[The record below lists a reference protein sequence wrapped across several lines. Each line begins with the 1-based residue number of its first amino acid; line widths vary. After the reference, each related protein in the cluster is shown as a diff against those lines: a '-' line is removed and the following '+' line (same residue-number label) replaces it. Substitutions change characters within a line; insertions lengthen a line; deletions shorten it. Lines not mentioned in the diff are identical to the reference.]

1 LIRNSKRAVR
11 IALLTFIIS
20 FIIAY
25 LLQFSLAPWILVLI
39 LIIVIFTGI
48 IFDIIGTAVTAA
60 TETPFHA
67 MGADKVRGSRQA
79 VMLIRHADKVANIC
93 NDVVGD
99 ISGTIGGAI
108 IAGIVLGFTHHKI
121 FLHSDVINA
130 AAIAVVA
137 AFNVGGR
144 ALGKSY
150 AIEKANHI
158 VFNVGKLLAILKFIE
173 FDLKKNR
180 RKGKSYSR
188 KVR

>member
-1 LIRNSKRAVR
+1 LLKSSIRAVR
-11 IALLTFIIS
+11 VAAFTFLIS

-25 LLQFSLAPWILVLI
+25 LLQFALAPLFMVLI
-39 LIIVIFTGI
+39 LITVVFTGI

-60 TETPFHA
+60 SETPFHA
-67 MGADKVRGSRQA
+67 MGADKVRGSRQT
-79 VMLIRHADKVANIC
+79 VMLIRHADKVANFC

-108 IAGIVLGFTHHKI
+108 IAGIVLVFTHHKM
-121 FLHSDVINA
+121 FLPRDIINA
-130 AAIAVVA
+130 AAIALVA
-137 AFNVGGR
+137 AVNVGGR

-158 VFNVGKLLAILKFIE
+158 VFQVGKLLSYIKFID
-173 FDLKKNR
+173 FDPKKNR
-180 RKGKSYSR
+180 RRGKLYSR